1 LNRFLIV
8 ESRLPRSAS
17 RRTRRID
24 PPDNVIGWAKTC
36 ASANAGGNTTDQG
49 SEFPPV
55 PVEMEI
61 TSSAYRLL
69 DEYEAIL
76 IDRQNSA
83 RFEAAASMFNR
94 SREMAMR
101 VALIVAVSM
110 GLDDVDEVAMRWAI
124 DYVDFYAQRAV
135 QSMADNMAEGET
147 DALRKKVAAAIK
159 SAGMNGLKM
168 AELIKVVPGLGNL
181 GKPQRDGLLSM
192 VCEDFP
198 IERAVSKPT
207 GGGRPS
213 IIHTWRID

>member
-1 LNRFLIV
+1 
-8 ESRLPRSAS
+8 
-17 RRTRRID
+17 
-24 PPDNVIGWAKTC
+24 
-36 ASANAGGNTTDQG
+36 
-49 SEFPPV
+49 
-55 PVEMEI
+55 
-61 TSSAYRLL
+61 
-69 DEYEAIL
+69 
-76 IDRQNSA
+76 
-83 RFEAAASMFNR
+83 
-94 SREMAMR
+94 
-101 VALIVAVSM
+101 
-110 GLDDVDEVAMRWAI
+110 MRWAI

-159 SAGMNGLKM
+159 AAGINGLKM

-213 IIHTWRID
+213 IIHAWSQN

>member
-1 LNRFLIV
+1 
-8 ESRLPRSAS
+8 
-17 RRTRRID
+17 
-24 PPDNVIGWAKTC
+24 
-36 ASANAGGNTTDQG
+36 
-49 SEFPPV
+49 
-55 PVEMEI
+55 
-61 TSSAYRLL
+61 
-69 DEYEAIL
+69 
-76 IDRQNSA
+76 
-83 RFEAAASMFNR
+83 
-94 SREMAMR
+94 MAMR
-101 VALIVAVSM
+101 VSLIVAVSM

-198 IERAVSKPT
+198 IDRAVSKPT

-213 IIHTWRID
+213 IIHTWRQD